1 MGVFSHIS
9 KILITFAYMKAKL
22 MILSLTLLVF
32 AGCGNKE
39 KSQNDDIKQAQKQ
52 DLPIDTALQS
62 RVKKFAEAPR
72 CQGKFGVYVYDLT
85 ADKPVY
91 AYKERDDQPSASC
104 MKLLSGVAGL
114 HLLGTNYKY
123 VTSLYTKGNLQGDN
137 LHGDIAFKG
146 GLDPQLKEQDL
157 SIFAKQLHNKGI
169 RKFDGKLYVDL
180 VLKDPVA
187 SEPHWYPWDLSFSSY
202 GVLYKGA
209 DRLTKYLKMALR
221 NNGIQFKDSQV
232 VLAGVPK
239 GSRCIYRYYR
249 SIDMVI
255 ERMWKNSSNTQATSL
270 LFTIGN
276 KSNPKAEPTKAGV
289 NYMRYFLK
297 KKIGVKDTN
306 LMIHDGCGLC
316 THNHLSPYALVEILK
331 YGYEH
336 PSIYKQLRKN
346 LAIAGVDGTLRKY
359 WNPAIKGKVRGKT
372 GTLSHPY
379 GISSLA
385 GYCDA
390 PNGHVIAF
398 AIMDSE
404 MSVLDAHVIQRK
416 LMETLTKEKKK

>member
-1 MGVFSHIS
+1 
-9 KILITFAYMKAKL
+9 
-22 MILSLTLLVF
+22 
-32 AGCGNKE
+32 
-39 KSQNDDIKQAQKQ
+39 
-52 DLPIDTALQS
+52 
-62 RVKKFAEAPR
+62 
-72 CQGKFGVYVYDLT
+72 
-85 ADKPVY
+85 
-91 AYKERDDQPSASC
+91 
-104 MKLLSGVAGL
+104 
-114 HLLGTNYKY
+114 
-123 VTSLYTKGNLQGDN
+123 
-137 LHGDIAFKG
+137 
-146 GLDPQLKEQDL
+146 
-157 SIFAKQLHNKGI
+157 
-169 RKFDGKLYVDL
+169 
-180 VLKDPVA
+180 
-187 SEPHWYPWDLSFSSY
+187 
-202 GVLYKGA
+202 
-209 DRLTKYLKMALR
+209 
-221 NNGIQFKDSQV
+221 
-232 VLAGVPK
+232 
-239 GSRCIYRYYR
+239 
-249 SIDMVI
+249 MVI

-404 MSVLDAHVIQRK
+404 MSVLDAHVLQRK